1 MGMRLCPPLK
11 ILASS
16 PYCCRKPMASGI
28 VFGRRY
34 SKAGGI
40 ISCYLHP
47 EFPDA
52 GEMQTIPNL
61 PNCKDFRL
69 GNLIVLAKLYGQTR
83 RKSRGLCGCEGV
95 DGGTP

>member
-16 PYCCRKPMASGI
+16 PYCCRKAIASGI

-40 ISCYLHP
+40 IFVSTSHP
-47 EFPDA
+47 GFPDA
-52 GEMQTIPNL
+52 DEMRRIGNL
-61 PNCKDFRL
+61 PNCMDFRP
-69 GNLIVLAKLYGQTR
+69 GNLIIPGKVDGQTDR
-83 RKSRGLCGCEGV
+83 TRPVQLR
-95 DGGTP
+95 